1 MLSHLSSDIMALII
15 NNFFTD
21 SVNGVTFIFNIEKD
35 GWILTYEFIEAFTNL
50 KLHSLL
56 TTLETM
62 NTRVIFKEIHRSE
75 YPIQFL
81 ELDR

>member
-1 MLSHLSSDIMALII
+1 MALII

-21 SVNGVTFIFNIEKD
+21 TVNGVTFIFNIEKD
-35 GWILTYEFIEAFTNL
+35 GWILTYEFVKAFTNL

-56 TTLETM
+56 AMLEPM
-62 NTRVIFKEIHRSE
+62 NTKVIFKEIHRSE
-75 YPIQFL
+75 YPIQFS